1 MLGDIFAE
9 GNFPGG
15 NILGGFFPVFF
26 SRGHFPN
33 TKQSSKVLKAAS
45 TLIYLLMV
53 FIKSN
58 TFFSFIMTIDIPF
71 MLSKSNR
78 VGFEKYKS
86 GIYFVS

>member
-1 MLGDIFAE
+1 MRRVIFQVEIFSEAFSGFFFPGDIF
-9 GNFPGG
+9 
-15 NILGGFFPVFF
+15 L
-26 SRGHFPN
+26 N
-33 TKQSSKVLKAAS
+33 TKQSSEVLKAAS